1 MKKTDEPAEMVKAF
15 FNQYRELYGDKIGFP
30 RDFFETAGNGNTVG
44 QTPSRL
50 QEALTSETNI
60 RKNHYTETVM
70 PELPAL
76 AELRTVVASCEK
88 CALCKTR
95 TQTVF
100 GSGSPTA
107 DIMFIGEAPGA
118 DEDAQGQPFVGR
130 AGQLLTKMIEE
141 PRSLGIPRSDV
152 YIANI
157 LKCRP
162 PNNRKP
168 NAGEIEQ
175 CEPYLIT
182 QIETVRP
189 KIICALGLTA
199 ANTLLRNDLSMTAM
213 REKTF
218 DYHGVPL
225 IVTYH
230 PAALLRNPNWKKP
243 AWDDLLKL
251 KSLLNEQNNNPAQ

>member
-1 MKKTDEPAEMVKAF
+1 MKKIEEPAEMVKAF
-15 FNQYRELYGDKIGFP
+15 FRQYRELYGDKIGFSGT
-30 RDFFETAGNGNTVG
+30 DTGTGLKKETL
-44 QTPSRL
+44 PSPEHLSPVVRESSDQYHL
-50 QEALTSETNI
+50 STAPD
-60 RKNHYTETVM
+60 R
-70 PELPAL
+70 PELS
-76 AELRTVVASCEK
+76 ELRKIVSGCTRCG
-88 CALCKTR
+88 LCKTR

-100 GSGSPTA
+100 GSGSPSA
-107 DIMFIGEAPGA
+107 KIMFIGEAPGA

-141 PRSLGIPRSDV
+141 PRSLGISRGEV

-213 REKTF
+213 RERTF

-251 KSLLNEQNNNPAQ
+251 RSMLSDSDNQ